1 MRFRL
6 RQTFLHS
13 RTLRIVPAALLAAL
27 LPLIAGSTVRA
38 DTQQGPI
45 RIGVVSTL
53 SGSFADAG
61 KLQQATVA
69 AFQKMHGSTVA
80 GRKVEVIWRD
90 DGGIAPDNARRLAQE
105 LIVGEHVNYLMGLVF
120 SPNAVAV
127 GDVSTQAKIPTLITN
142 ASTSNLMAKYPYMTR
157 FSYSQG
163 QLTSAIAAYA
173 LKHNIK
179 SVYNVYLDFSTGVD
193 AKNGFTKAFTAGGG
207 QIVGEVS
214 FPITTGDFSTYV
226 QKIKDAHPQAVF
238 AFVSVA
244 SRGFLKAFHDAG
256 LDRAGI
262 KVLGTGDMV
271 AEESLNSLG
280 ESADG
285 VITVMNYSHVHD
297 SKLNRQVIDAVH
309 RQDPSAAP
317 FDFGAVATWD
327 AMTAIYKTI
336 EAQKGQLDSDKTMA
350 LLKGMKFESPR
361 GPIAIDADTRD
372 IVQNMYI
379 RRTQQRDG
387 AWANV
392 EIETLPLVKDPF
404 EK

>member
-1 MRFRL
+1 VKRFHATRNVCL
-6 RQTFLHS
+6 
-13 RTLRIVPAALLAAL
+13 ALAVLL
-27 LPLIAGSTVRA
+27 LPLASGTSAATA
-38 DTQQGPI
+38 QQPPRPI
-45 RIGVVSTL
+45 RIGVVSTF

-69 AFQKMHGSTVA
+69 AFQKVHGDTVA
-80 GRKVEVIWRD
+80 GRKVEVIYRD
-90 DGGIAPDNARRLAQE
+90 DGGIAPDTARRLAQE
-105 LIVGEHVNYLMGLVF
+105 LVVGEHVDYLMGLVF

-127 GDVSTQAKIPTLITN
+127 GDVSTQAKVPTLITN
-142 ASTSNLMAKYPYMTR
+142 ASQSNLMAKFPYMAR

-163 QLTSAIAAYA
+163 QLTSTIAAYA

-193 AKNGFTKAFTAGGG
+193 AKNSFTKAFTAGGG
-207 QIVGEVS
+207 AIVGEVS

-238 AFVSVA
+238 AFLA
-244 SRGFLKAFHDAG
+244 TAARGFLKSFRDAG
-256 LDRAGI
+256 LSKAGV

-271 AEESLNSLG
+271 AEESLNAMG
-280 ESADG
+280 ELADG
-285 VITVMNYSHVHD
+285 AITVMNYSHVHD
-297 SKLNRQVIDAVH
+297 SKLNRQVIDAV
-309 RQDPSAAP
+309 RAQDPSAPP

-336 EAQKGQLDSDKTMA
+336 EAQKGQLDPDRTMA
-350 LLKGMKFESPR
+350 LLKGMKFETPR
-361 GPIAIDADTRD
+361 GPIAIDPQTRD
-372 IVQNMYI
+372 IVQNIYV
-379 RRTQQRDG
+379 RRTGQRGG

-392 EIETLPLVKDPF
+392 EIETFPQVKDPY